1 MHKRRERERE
11 ERGGVRRMEQMN
23 CEDMEKKNND
33 GSKTTEGKRL
43 CV

>member
-1 MHKRRERERE
+1 MHERRERERE
-11 ERGGVRRMEQMN
+11 RGRGWRRMEQMN